1 MRLGISFHNSIET
14 LIYVL
19 VCRRIKFPIQLVL
32 LVSLWLN
39 LGLDCSE
46 IDLQVLIGKKLI
58 EFVYGGCVKDNMTK
72 WPVN

>member
-1 MRLGISFHNSIET
+1 M
-14 LIYVL
+14 
-19 VCRRIKFPIQLVL
+19 L